1 MNTWL
6 DVDELVSSWLYSE
19 YAKRYEEN
27 VLEKLKRL
35 RILDPRSNNTFGLHA
50 SFKRHLQ
57 YALSRGTCRMLEEV
71 PEEARNCRPSDEEV
85 EGFAQKQWEKV
96 LLLSITNDG
105 GGPVGSKMLGGATVD
120 LSQIFLSCGIIGSQ
134 EDDAGVMSITQE
146 GFQFLLSDTYTQV
159 WQIIREYLVWV
170 EECQSSEAF
179 NSVVEFMLQ
188 LGFESECIPTRGFT
202 KEQMIVSSH
211 MCQLGLL
218 YPFSHDG
225 AIYLVPTKLA
235 VMLSSG
241 GTSGAQ
247 DDGYVI
253 VETNY
258 RVYAYTSSAVKQ
270 AILRLFVRCDVL
282 LPNLLVGTITRESV
296 MSALDSG
303 VTADQIIGYL
313 IQHAHKHAAAQTPVV
328 PGVVVDQIRLWQKDL
343 QRMRTTTAVLYK
355 NFETRELYE
364 QVASY
369 AASLAAIL
377 TRNDS
382 KQEFVAIS
390 SFHDQIRS
398 HIKHV
403 KQNM

>member
-1 MNTWL
+1 
-6 DVDELVSSWLYSE
+6 
-19 YAKRYEEN
+19 
-27 VLEKLKRL
+27 
-35 RILDPRSNNTFGLHA
+35 
-50 SFKRHLQ
+50 
-57 YALSRGTCRMLEEV
+57 
-71 PEEARNCRPSDEEV
+71 
-85 EGFAQKQWEKV
+85 
-96 LLLSITNDG
+96 
-105 GGPVGSKMLGGATVD
+105 
-120 LSQIFLSCGIIGSQ
+120 
-134 EDDAGVMSITQE
+134 
-146 GFQFLLSDTYTQV
+146 
-159 WQIIREYLVWV
+159 
-170 EECQSSEAF
+170 
-179 NSVVEFMLQ
+179 
-188 LGFESECIPTRGFT
+188 
-202 KEQMIVSSH
+202 
-211 MCQLGLL
+211 
-218 YPFSHDG
+218 
-225 AIYLVPTKLA
+225 
-235 VMLSSG
+235 
-241 GTSGAQ
+241 
-247 DDGYVI
+247 
-253 VETNY
+253 
-258 RVYAYTSSAVKQ
+258 
-270 AILRLFVRCDVL
+270 
-282 LPNLLVGTITRESV
+282 